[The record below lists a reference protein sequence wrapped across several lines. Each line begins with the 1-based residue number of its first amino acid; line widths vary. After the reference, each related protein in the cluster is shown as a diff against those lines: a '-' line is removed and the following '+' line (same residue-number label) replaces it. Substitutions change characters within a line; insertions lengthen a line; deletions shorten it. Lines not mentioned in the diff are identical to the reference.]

1 MGVYIWQ
8 NLLDGTLKICIFG
21 YMQILLKK
29 IRTIELLIN
38 DMQANL
44 FKGKLYS
51 YLQLQKN
58 NTGCWLD
65 RGMDRRVDMR

>member
-29 IRTIELLIN
+29 IRTVEL
-38 DMQANL
+38 
-44 FKGKLYS
+44 
-51 YLQLQKN
+51 
-58 NTGCWLD
+58 
-65 RGMDRRVDMR
+65 